1 MELSSTPVAQRCH
14 IAFFGCTNAGKSTLV
29 NAITN
34 QNLSVVSDIK
44 GTTTDPVKK
53 TMELL
58 PIGPVVIIDTPGF
71 DDDSA
76 LGKLRIEKTNEIL
89 SKTNIAILVVDSSI
103 DLKDKDYELIELF
116 KKKNTPYII
125 VYNKSDLIL
134 KKNLNENEI
143 AVSAYKKESIDSLK
157 EKIAHFAYNKKT
169 EKFIIADKLKKG
181 DTVILVIP
189 IDESAPKGRI
199 ILPQQ
204 NTLRELLDFN
214 CTVICSQV
222 EQLKDV
228 LDNLK
233 HKPNLVITD
242 SQAFSQVKDI
252 IKEDILLTSFSILFA
267 RYKGNLKELIKGA
280 KKIED
285 LTDGAN
291 ILISEG
297 CTHHRQCNDIGSVK
311 IPNWLEKY
319 TGKKF
324 NYDFTSGGTFP
335 LDLSKYELIIH
346 CGGCMLNEKEML
358 NRISVVRDNNT
369 KIVNY
374 GILIA
379 YINGILKRSLQI
391 FPEILEIIK

>member
-1 MELSSTPVAQRCH
+1 MELSNTPVAQRCH

-34 QNLSVVSDIK
+34 QNLSIVSDTK

-58 PIGPVVIIDTPGF
+58 PIGPIVIIDTPGF

-89 SKTNIAILVVDSSI
+89 SKTDIAILVVDS
-103 DLKDKDYELIELF
+103 LNGLGDKDYELIELF
-116 KKKNTPYII
+116 NKKNTPYII

-134 KKNLNENEI
+134 RTNLKENEI
-143 AVSAYKKESIDSLK
+143 ATSALNKENIDSLK
-157 EKIAHFAYNKKT
+157 EKIAKFAYGKKT
-169 EKFIIADKLKKG
+169 EKFIIADKLKRN
-181 DTVILVIP
+181 DTIVLVIP
-189 IDESAPKGRI
+189 VDESAPKGRI

-204 NTLRELLDFN
+204 NTLRELLDIH
-214 CTVICSQV
+214 CKIICSQT
-222 EQLKDV
+222 EELKSI

-233 HKPNLVITD
+233 TKPKLVITD
-242 SQAFSQVKDI
+242 SQAFNKVKDI
-252 IKEDILLTSFSILFA
+252 VDEDILLTSFSILFA
-267 RYKGNLKELIKGA
+267 RYKGNLVELIKGA
-280 KKIED
+280 KKIES
-285 LTDGAN
+285 LKEGAN

-311 IPNWLEKY
+311 IPNWLQKY
-319 TGKKF
+319 TGRKF

-335 LDLSKYELIIH
+335 LELSKYELVIH

-358 NRISVVRDNNT
+358 SRISSAKENNVN
-369 KIVNY
+369 IVNY

-379 YINGILKRSLQI
+379 YMNGILKRSLEI
-391 FPEILEIIK
+391 FPEISAEL